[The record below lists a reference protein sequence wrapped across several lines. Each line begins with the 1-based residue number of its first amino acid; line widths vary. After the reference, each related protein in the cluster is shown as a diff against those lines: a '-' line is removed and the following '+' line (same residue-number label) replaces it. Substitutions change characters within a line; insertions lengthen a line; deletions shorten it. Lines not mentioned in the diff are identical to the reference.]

1 MSDAE
6 RTVQR
11 DIQANARLMQ
21 KRRTSDQVHDGKGG
35 VNGKVGQ
42 FVSDTLFL
50 LAFIFK

>member
-6 RTVQR
+6 RAVQR

-21 KRRTSDQVHDGKGG
+21 KRRTSDQVHDGNGG

-42 FVSDTLFL
+42 FASDPAFL
-50 LAFIFK
+50 LK